1 MLKNIIYLLSVQGG
15 NYIFPLVTL
24 PYLVRILEP
33 TGYGIYG
40 YSFAVVQYF
49 ILFIDYGFNYSAPKI
64 ISISRENTDSI
75 SKVFWNV
82 TFIKII
88 AASLGLLII
97 YLISELNIIDYQIK
111 FIILAYISVV
121 GNLIYPVWFFQG
133 LEKML
138 GIAISMFSARLL
150 TLCLTFL
157 LVKSEKDLG
166 IAITIQSS
174 ITVIAGIISTYFLFS
189 LKKIIWVPP
198 SLSKMKELIY
208 DGWHYFISSAAISL
222 YTTSSTIILGAL
234 SGTTAVGY
242 FIAADK
248 IRLALQGVIGPITQ
262 AVFPRVTYIMKDN
275 HDDGLL
281 LARKVFRWQFSLMLV
296 LSIFLYFFADDIIL
310 IMYGKTYHESLEI
323 LKVLAFTPAIVTVSN
338 YIAILVMIPIGMKK
352 EFTKIITTSGLI
364 GLLIITYLTNEYSGV
379 GTAIGVIS

>member
-1 MLKNIIYLLSVQGG
+1 
-15 NYIFPLVTL
+15 
-24 PYLVRILEP
+24 
-33 TGYGIYG
+33 
-40 YSFAVVQYF
+40 
-49 ILFIDYGFNYSAPKI
+49 
-64 ISISRENTDSI
+64 
-75 SKVFWNV
+75 
-82 TFIKII
+82 
-88 AASLGLLII
+88 
-97 YLISELNIIDYQIK
+97 
-111 FIILAYISVV
+111 
-121 GNLIYPVWFFQG
+121 
-133 LEKML
+133 
-138 GIAISMFSARLL
+138 
-150 TLCLTFL
+150 
-157 LVKSEKDLG
+157 
-166 IAITIQSS
+166 
-174 ITVIAGIISTYFLFS
+174 
-189 LKKIIWVPP
+189 
-198 SLSKMKELIY
+198 MKELIY

-379 GTAIGVIS
+379 GTAIGVISTEFIIMARFYFLIKKTNKLNNLNLL